1 MDATFTSISVGDIRP
16 SPYNHRRTFTGL
28 EELGDSIAAK
38 GLAQPILVRP
48 SPPPGKGAKG
58 KLEPTPYELV
68 CGERRW
74 RAAKLRGIEH
84 LPAVV
89 RELDDAAVIE
99 LQLIENIQ
107 RADVHPLEEADGYRD
122 LLEEHGYTVDQIVA
136 KTGKSRSWV
145 YGRLKLCSLAP
156 EVRQAFLDDKISTV
170 VAMALARLPLPENQA
185 DALPALLGQG
195 GRELNKVG
203 LYAPM
208 IESEDGHVAEPL
220 TNAQALHYLRTRYML
235 DLSLAKFPLDDKSLV
250 PDVGDCVG
258 CVYRTGNQPDL
269 FGDGTK
275 GDTCTKPP
283 CFERKNRAWF
293 DRLAKDAKA
302 KGLEVIVG
310 KKAEQLFNPH
320 TGDDI
325 RSSDYA
331 RLDQPLGYN
340 DGWTDWNTKAPTFE
354 TALGKELLDKVPRAI
369 VQAPSGAAVE
379 VIDRKAAVEVLKKAN
394 KLKVDRTKPRTTD
407 DGDAKRRR
415 DHERRRRVVER
426 VVPIAARKMAGAY
439 KADSDKAAVEFWR
452 WLALEIFEFH
462 DATAAAK
469 AMKLDDPKKLEA
481 EIKGPAASPAALRY
495 VIAVFFAVGRGGAG
509 SAWDSTY
516 SKRFTD
522 MAKQWGI
529 DVSKIAAEIKAEDES
544 AKLRPK
550 KKAEPKPKKASKN
563 GGKS

>member
-1 MDATFTSISVGDIRP
+1 MDGTFTSIAVGEIRP

-48 SPPPGKGAKG
+48 SPPPGKGTKG

-99 LQLIENIQ
+99 LQLIENVQ

-156 EVRQAFLDDKISTV
+156 EVRQVFLDDKISTV
-170 VAMALARLPLPENQA
+170 VAMALARLPLTENQV
-185 DALPALLGQG
+185 DALPALLGDG
-195 GRELNKVG
+195 GREVRDAG
-203 LYAPM
+203 LSAPM
-208 IESEDGHVAEPL
+208 IEGEDGRNVAEPL
-220 TNAQALHYLRTRYML
+220 TNSQALHYLRTRYML

-302 KGLEVIVG
+302 KGLEVIAG
-310 KKAEQLFNPH
+310 KKAEQLFHPH
-320 TGDDI
+320 TGDDV

-331 RLDQPLGYN
+331 RLDQNLEYT
-340 DGWTDWNTKAPTFE
+340 DGWTDWEHKPPTFE
-354 TALGKELLDKVPRAI
+354 KALGKELLDKVPRAI

-379 VIDRKAAVEVLKKAN
+379 VIDRKAAVELLLKAGKI
-394 KLKVDRTKPRTTD
+394 KKDKRRTTD

-415 DHERRRRVVER
+415 DHDRRKRVVER
-426 VVPIAARKMAGAY
+426 VVPIAARRMADAY

-452 WLALEIFEFH
+452 WLALEIFQFF

-469 AMKLDDPKKLEA
+469 ALKLDDAKKLEA
-481 EIKGPAASPAALRY
+481 EIKGSAASPAALRY
-495 VIAVFFAVGRGGAG
+495 VIAVFFAVGSGGAG

-516 SKRFTD
+516 SKRFLD
-522 MAKQWGI
+522 MAKRWEI
-529 DVSKIAAEIKAEDES
+529 DVYKIAAIVKAEDES

-550 KKAEPKPKKASKN
+550 KKAEPKPKKASKK